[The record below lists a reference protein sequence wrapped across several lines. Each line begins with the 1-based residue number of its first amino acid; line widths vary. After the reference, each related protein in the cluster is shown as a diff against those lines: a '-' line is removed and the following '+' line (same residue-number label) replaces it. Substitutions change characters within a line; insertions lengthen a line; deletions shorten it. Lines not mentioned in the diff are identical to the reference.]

1 MISQELI
8 YDALFNALS
17 VEAQLLFLRMLAVTD
32 DCGILPGE
40 SYELSVLTNPPK
52 KIRANFDGYLGEI
65 RYHGLMTVFE
75 YNGKKFLMFKRDS
88 FDNHQS
94 YLLNKRTRSEYLRMS
109 YEEFVEFSKTFQEV
123 PGNYAPVKQT
133 VESSKQIVESIEQKQ
148 KKRFGEFVTLSDS
161 ECVKLLGRL
170 GTQARV
176 DRAIEIL
183 DNYKGSKGVK
193 YKSDYRTILGWV
205 IERLEGDE
213 LKEGAKKGAWKEE
226 FLKRTSGENS
236 G

>member
-1 MISQELI
+1 
-8 YDALFNALS
+8 
-17 VEAQLLFLRMLAVTD
+17 
-32 DCGILPGE
+32 
-40 SYELSVLTNPPK
+40 
-52 KIRANFDGYLGEI
+52 
-65 RYHGLMTVFE
+65 
-75 YNGKKFLMFKRDS
+75 
-88 FDNHQS
+88 
-94 YLLNKRTRSEYLRMS
+94 
-109 YEEFVEFSKTFQEV
+109 
-123 PGNYAPVKQT
+123 
-133 VESSKQIVESIEQKQ
+133 
-148 KKRFGEFVTLSDS
+148 
-161 ECVKLLGRL
+161 VKLLGRL